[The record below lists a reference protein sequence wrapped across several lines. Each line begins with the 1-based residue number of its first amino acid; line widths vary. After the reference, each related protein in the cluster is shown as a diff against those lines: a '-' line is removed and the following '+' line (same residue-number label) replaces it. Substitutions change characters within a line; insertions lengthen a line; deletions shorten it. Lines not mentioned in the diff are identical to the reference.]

1 MDLKESKEQLPISF
15 LTDFVSRGWD
25 QVGQLKETINSIKET
40 FSGTKKVEEIL
51 QPLVDAYLVCIG
63 QLELHMQNK
72 DYIEMP
78 DLKAADETKAVT
90 ESVQNAAKQP
100 QQATTT
106 GSGDKAKAALK
117 EEFKQPNAY
126 DTLKLTKTE
135 FKDLLDSNNFGR
147 DDSLEIGDC
156 YEGRGCD
163 EYKDPYV
170 STLYLANSDTDEK
183 TGKKTYRLFSLYN
196 YESGQDQGNFDEDYD
211 SIDSLLAAIKD
222 LNLDNYYIEIAGYV
236 LRNTANQEVIDS
248 KPWAENKQQSDTT
261 GSAAN
266 DNAFNLDFDNPASDA
281 APLTD
286 ADLYPDNT
294 PQKAD

>member
-156 YEGRGCD
+156 DEGRGCD

-211 SIDSLLAAIKD
+211 SIDSLLAAIKG

-236 LRNTANQEVIDS
+236 LRNTVNQEVIDS

-261 GSAAN
+261 DNSAAN
-266 DNAFNLDFDNPASDA
+266 DDAFNLDFDNPKPDA
-281 APLTD
+281 TPLAD
-286 ADLYPDNT
+286 ADLYPADK
-294 PQKAD
+294 PQK

>member
-40 FSGTKKVEEIL
+40 FGGTKKVEEIL

-156 YEGRGCD
+156 DEGRGCD

-183 TGKKTYRLFSLYN
+183 TGKKTYRLFSLYS

-236 LRNTANQEVIDS
+236 LRNTVNQEVIDS

-261 GSAAN
+261 DNSAAN
-266 DNAFNLDFDNPASDA
+266 DDAFNLDFDNPKPDA
-281 APLTD
+281 TPLTD
-286 ADLYPDNT
+286 ADLYPADK
-294 PQKAD
+294 PQK